1 MNYKDIIYCV
11 GCICFC
17 IVIGAAVY
25 EHLGVVPK
33 WSAAPPKS
41 LTMFQGEYG
50 LNAGAF
56 WKLIHP
62 VTLILLIINLI
73 IFWHTERRMF
83 LSIPLIGYVIILI
96 TTFVFFVPEL
106 INITSTTYS
115 NIADSALIKRAKLWE
130 TLSIIRLFVLTVLAI
145 VLLLGLTKLN
155 PMIDA

>member
-1 MNYKDIIYCV
+1 MNYKNIIYCL
-11 GCICFC
+11 GCLSFC

-62 VTLILLIINLI
+62 VTLILLIANLI
-73 IFWHTERRMF
+73 MFWHTQRRMS
-83 LSIPLIGYVIILI
+83 LTIPLIGYAIILI

-106 INITSTTYS
+106 LSITSTTYS
-115 NIADSALIKRAKLWE
+115 NIADSPLTKRAKLWE
-130 TLSIIRLFVLTVLAI
+130 TLSIIRLFLLTGLAM
-145 VLLLGLTKLN
+145 VLLLGLTKPN
-155 PMIDA
+155 PVIDA